1 MLLTEDKTDYV
12 KVSFYEG
19 LELVFDRF
27 PKYHI
32 NFSLGNFNAII
43 GKEDIFSPTTWNEYT

>member
-12 KVSFYEG
+12 KVSFYKG

-27 PKYHI
+27 SKYHI
-32 NFSLGNFNAII
+32 NFSLLDFNAKI
-43 GKEDIFSPTTWNEYT
+43 GREDIFSPTTWNENT